1 MILESKIFKKKG
13 YWFFG
18 FSGSG
23 KSFASKYLKKKKK
36 NSIIIDGDEVRKYV
50 SFDLKYTKKH
60 RDMQIKRIY
69 GIGKIAIKSDLF
81 PIIST
86 VWMNKIILKK
96 AKSIGIKVIR
106 INYSNINK
114 KLFSRKIKKNIVGYD
129 IFYENFKTDEIINSK
144 DNNFKKILCRI

>member
-1 MILESKIFKKKG
+1 
-13 YWFFG
+13 
-18 FSGSG
+18 
-23 KSFASKYLKKKKK
+23 
-36 NSIIIDGDEVRKYV
+36 
-50 SFDLKYTKKH
+50 
-60 RDMQIKRIY
+60 MQIKRIY